1 MVTRPSPKAAFVVF
15 ALMAGQFLGTRH
27 LLAGQ
32 HPTTALTWLLAVL
45 ICAPILTHRRFPR
58 ASVAVCLTAVV
69 VYATGR
75 YVAYPGLAVF
85 VLTFDI
91 ALHSRERVAVATL
104 FASAVVIGVAVEF
117 QPNGVAILATYIE
130 SELGVGLAW
139 LAGWNLRR
147 RRARWAE
154 LQARAERLEREQ
166 QEQARRAVTEERL
179 RIARELHDV
188 IAHSMSVIAVQ
199 SGVGRHVIDT
209 QPAEARQAL
218 AAIEATSRSALTEMR
233 RLLGVLRQDGEP
245 RGSLT
250 PAPGLADLSSLLRQV
265 QDAGLKVWVSV
276 DGRARGGP
284 AGHRPVRVPDRPGGA
299 HQRDQARGDRAE
311 ATVTIS
317 YRPGLGDRGGRR
329 RGRRARRGR
338 PTTDRRARPHRH
350 ARAGRGVRRG
360 VRRRTRA
367 GRRLPGAGP
376 FPGRGGAELIRV
388 VVADDQALVRGGFR
402 VLVDSA
408 PDLKVVGEAGDGA
421 EAVELARKERPDV
434 ILMDIRMPDL
444 DGLEATRRDLRRRAD
459 RGRQGAHPDHLR
471 PGRVRLR
478 RAARRGQRL
487 PAQGHPARRPA
498 GRDPGRRRRA
508 TPCSRRA

>member
-1 MVTRPSPKAAFVVF
+1 V
-15 ALMAGQFLGTRH
+15 
-27 LLAGQ
+27 
-32 HPTTALTWLLAVL
+32 LTWLLAVL
-45 ICAPILTHRRFPR
+45 ICAPILTHRRFPG
-58 ASVAVCLTAVV
+58 ASVAVCLAAVV

-166 QEQARRAVTEERL
+166 EEQARRAVTEERL

-199 SGVGRHVIDT
+199 SGVGHHVIDT

-233 RLLGVLRQDGEP
+233 RLLGVLRQEGEP

-250 PAPGLADLSSLLRQV
+250 PAPGLGDLSLLLRQV

-276 DGRARGGP
+276 DGEREAVPPGIDLSAYRIVQEALTNVIKHAATPEAR
-284 AGHRPVRVPDRPGGA
+284 
-299 HQRDQARGDRAE
+299 
-311 ATVTIS
+311 VTIS
-317 YRPGLGDRGGRR
+317 YRPGSLTVEVASQG
-329 RGRRARRGR
+329 
-338 PTTDRRARPHRH
+338 
-350 ARAGRGVRRG
+350 
-360 VRRRTRA
+360 
-367 GRRLPGAGP
+367 PGAPGKGDDGSGHGLIGMRERVAVFGGEFAAGP
-376 FPGRGGAELIRV
+376 GA
-388 VVADDQALVRGGFR
+388 DGGFR
-402 VLVDSA
+402 VR
-408 PDLKVVGEAGDGA
+408 
-421 EAVELARKERPDV
+421 ARFPVTE
-434 ILMDIRMPDL
+434 
-444 DGLEATRRDLRRRAD
+444 
-459 RGRQGAHPDHLR
+459 
-471 PGRVRLR
+471 VR
-478 RAARRGQRL
+478 
-487 PAQGHPARRPA
+487 
-498 GRDPGRRRRA
+498 
-508 TPCSRRA
+508 S